1 MATLIFKNLARRKT
15 RTLLTLLGIAV
26 GVALIVALGAMG
38 EGLHTGYVSMF
49 SGSGASLVMMR
60 KGSYDITLSG
70 VDEDIV
76 TQVAAMPEVSA
87 AGGIVVGGITAPGST
102 YFYVFGY
109 DPKGFAIQRFKLVE
123 GQMLGAS
130 HQATNS
136 REILLG
142 KQAAKALKLGDMLR
156 LPGGSFRIV
165 GIYATGNGFEDVA
178 SVVSLADGQ
187 QLLQK
192 PRQVGAVQIKLRD
205 LRQIDQVR
213 EKLERLYP
221 KLTISESSRAAE
233 AQQAMSTIQD
243 FAWGIALL
251 AIIVGGVGMTNTV
264 TMSAFERTREIGTLR
279 ALGWRRRRVLTMV
292 LEESLVISLI
302 GVVAGVA
309 LAFVLSQ
316 LMKLI
321 PMFGDMLPVV
331 FSPDV
336 LMRALIV
343 ALGLGAVGGLYP
355 AWRAANLQSVEA
367 LRYE

>member
-1 MATLIFKNLARRKT
+1 MAVVIFKNLTRRKT
-15 RTLLTLLGIAV
+15 RTLLTMAGIAV

-76 TQVAAMPEVSA
+76 TQVAATPEVSA

-123 GQMLGAS
+123 GQMLGTS

-142 KQAAKALKLGDMLR
+142 KQAAKALKLKLGDMLR

-165 GIYATGNGFEDVA
+165 GIYATGNGFEDAA

-205 LRQIDQVR
+205 LG
-213 EKLERLYP
+213 RLT
-221 KLTISESSRAAE
+221 KCVKN
-233 AQQAMSTIQD
+233 
-243 FAWGIALL
+243 W
-251 AIIVGGVGMTNTV
+251 
-264 TMSAFERTREIGTLR
+264 
-279 ALGWRRRRVLTMV
+279 
-292 LEESLVISLI
+292 
-302 GVVAGVA
+302 
-309 LAFVLSQ
+309 
-316 LMKLI
+316 
-321 PMFGDMLPVV
+321 
-331 FSPDV
+331 
-336 LMRALIV
+336 
-343 ALGLGAVGGLYP
+343 
-355 AWRAANLQSVEA
+355 SVCTPN
-367 LRYE
+367 